1 MEVKTTKTYAVKA
14 NGICFYVTA
23 DSIGDA
29 IMLAAMYH
37 PSWEIT
43 EIRKLDNVT
52 LIKK

>member
-29 IMLAAMYH
+29 IMLAALYH
-37 PSWEIT
+37 PTWEIT
-43 EIRKLDNVT
+43 EIRKLESTT